1 MSFTTGATVRL
12 MRHYEAALRTIAEGA
27 IGTVKG
33 VTGAQVVVD
42 FKGDIRGSWGID
54 PADLVVI
61 PTDQPILA
69 RLLKL
74 GDIRV
79 EDGLYNGLT
88 HDDTWCTLPG
98 SVERP
103 DQTEAYLRDFPTP
116 GHW

>member
-1 MSFTTGATVRL
+1 MRTGTRVQ
-12 MRHYEAALRTIAEGA
+12 LRTAHTTDDGVTLLPGSYGE
-27 IGTVKG
+27 VEG
-33 VTGAQVVVD
+33 VTGHLVAVKFDNITAPQ
-42 FKGDIRGSWGID
+42 GIA
-54 PADLVVI
+54 PADLI
-61 PTDQPILA
+61 PTDHPILA
-69 RLLKL
+69 RLLRL

-88 HDDTWCTLPG
+88 HDNTWCTLPG